1 MLLPEISFMRIDT
14 APRKVISRCFSHE
27 KKVKGLSW
35 SHDYMSEVSK
45 FSKELFVRGQHM
57 LVLAGLEKSEEL
69 ATIAAVFEKKQ
80 GSLSLYY
87 TEIKTDAKTA
97 LEALLINAD
106 QDFEIY
112 KFLSLDR
119 RL

>member
-1 MLLPEISFMRIDT
+1 
-14 APRKVISRCFSHE
+14 
-27 KKVKGLSW
+27 
-35 SHDYMSEVSK
+35 MSEVSK

-87 TEIKTDAKTA
+87 TEIKTDAKKTA

-112 KFLSLDR
+112 KFLKKLFPKVFKSE
-119 RL
+119 